1 MGNLKVPLKVTLVNS
16 EQDLDITLEVSREEV
31 ILDNAQDQGVNLP
44 YSCRSGACF
53 DCLGKVI
60 QGHVEQ
66 TDTALSRLTR
76 DELKQGYVL
85 LCSCFAL
92 SDCTI
97 VTHQIET
104 FFD

>member
-1 MGNLKVPLKVTLVNS
+1 MIQTKILSKVTLVNS
-16 EQDLDITLEVSREEV
+16 DKNLDITLLVSNEEL
-31 ILDNAQDQGVNLP
+31 ILDKAQEGGLDLP

-53 DCLGKVI
+53 DCLGRVR

-66 TDTALSRLTR
+66 TQTALSRLTS

-97 VTHQIET
+97 AKKP
-104 FFD
+104 D